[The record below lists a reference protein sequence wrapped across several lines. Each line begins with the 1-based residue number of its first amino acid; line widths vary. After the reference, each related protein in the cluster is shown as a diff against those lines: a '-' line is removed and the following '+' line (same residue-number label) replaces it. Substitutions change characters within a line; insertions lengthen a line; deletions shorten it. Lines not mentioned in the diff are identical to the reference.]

1 MAAEVS
7 LCPLCVVKSFIKLSL
22 ERGGNLMILDP
33 IEYKSLATIEEI

>member
-7 LCPLCVVKSFIKLSL
+7 LCPLWVVKSFIKLSL

-33 IEYKSLATIEEI
+33 IEYKSLTTKEEI